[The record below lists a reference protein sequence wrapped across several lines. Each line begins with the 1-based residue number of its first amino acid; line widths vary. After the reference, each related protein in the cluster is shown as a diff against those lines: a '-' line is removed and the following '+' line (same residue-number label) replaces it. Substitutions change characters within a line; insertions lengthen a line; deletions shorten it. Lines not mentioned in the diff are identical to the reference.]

1 MTTELTQPG
10 WEEEMDRLFSEEQN
24 HRHRRTEEIRRGDMM
39 WKIVAALED
48 RGLGRDGAII
58 AVNAIAQG
66 RIPHVRID
74 F

>member
-10 WEEEMDRLFSEEQN
+10 WEEEIDRLFSEEQN
-24 HRHRRTEEIRRGDMM
+24 HRHRRAEEIRRGDLM

-48 RGLGRDGAII
+48 RGVGRADAIT

-66 RIPHVRID
+66 RIPRVRID